1 VGAVETILFRGDLL
15 TEASASNVLIVK
27 NGVIITPPKN
37 NLILPGITLDVVFD
51 VVARGQLPLEVR
63 EVTAAEVRSADELWV
78 SSSSKEILA
87 ITTLDGQ
94 PIGEG
99 RPGPV
104 FRRAWQIYQDFKND
118 VMRQHAAHA

>member
-1 VGAVETILFRGDLL
+1 M
-15 TEASASNVLIVK
+15 
-27 NGVIITPPKN
+27 
-37 NLILPGITLDVVFD
+37 VFD